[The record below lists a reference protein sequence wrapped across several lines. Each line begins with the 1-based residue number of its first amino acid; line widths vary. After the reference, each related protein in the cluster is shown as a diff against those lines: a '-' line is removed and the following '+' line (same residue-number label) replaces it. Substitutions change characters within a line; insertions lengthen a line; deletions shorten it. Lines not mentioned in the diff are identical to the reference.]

1 MTKPIVSN
9 INWESLHF
17 EYSFGPYIDNSISL
31 IILAPLNMVMCVD
44 KLGNFWTQY
53 IILSIEAGELAA
65 AAVRDKFLLAK
76 LLST

>member
-1 MTKPIVSN
+1 MG
-9 INWESLHF
+9 F
-17 EYSFGPYIDNSISL
+17 AEYSFGPNINDSNIL
-31 IILAPLNMVMCVD
+31 IILAPLTMVICVN
-44 KLGNFWTQY
+44 KLRNFWTPY